1 MADIHEALVAVNR
14 GVQAIAKAQKNLQQ
28 GYMFRGIDD
37 VMNAL
42 HPLFCEH
49 GIVIIRRDRDVRIDE
64 SKSRSGG
71 ILYMVT
77 LTTEWVLA
85 AADGSTVSVVAIGQG
100 MDSSDKGLNKAAS
113 ASYKYALLQL
123 FSIPT
128 EEAAQLDADRTTP
141 EAMAKATPQQVERI
155 RALAEETGTDPVVIT
170 DYYHLEKLEELNT
183 RQADLAI
190 KRMERRA
197 REARQPSEVP
207 EEPTP

>member
-1 MADIHEALVAVNR
+1 MAGIYEALVAVNR
-14 GVQAIAKAQKNLQQ
+14 GVQAIAKAQKNRQQ

-49 GIVIIRRDRDVRIDE
+49 GIVIIRRDKDVRIDE
-64 SKSRSGG
+64 GKSKSGG
-71 ILYMVT
+71 VLYMIT

-85 AADGSTVSVVAIGQG
+85 AADGTTVSVVAIGQG

-113 ASYKYALLQL
+113 TSYKYALLQL

-128 EEAAQLDADRTTP
+128 EETAALDADLTTP
-141 EAMAKATPQQVERI
+141 EAIALATPQQVERI
-155 RALAEETGTDPVVIT
+155 KALAEENGADPVVIT

-197 REARQPSEVP
+197 REAKQPSEAP
-207 EEPTP
+207 KS